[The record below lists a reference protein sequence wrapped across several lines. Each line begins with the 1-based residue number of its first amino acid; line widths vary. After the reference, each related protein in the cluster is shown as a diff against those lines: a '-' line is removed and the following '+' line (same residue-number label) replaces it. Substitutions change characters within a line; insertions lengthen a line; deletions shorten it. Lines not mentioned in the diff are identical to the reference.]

1 MVDQKSTAK
10 LSLPG
15 GSVATRCT
23 AAILLPLALFQSVLS
38 LEGRETN
45 AMVLSYLGAASL
57 AAGLLA

>member
-1 MVDQKSTAK
+1 MVDQRSTAK
-10 LSLPG
+10 LPLAE

-23 AAILLPLALFQSVLS
+23 AAILLSLALFQSVFS
-38 LEGRETN
+38 LEGTETN